1 LSNFRQFSLK
11 CPSNAVQCTLSK
23 TNLTRSVLGV
33 AALLFFVTKKGWIDN
48 STLQILTNVAG
59 IVALL
64 AAVAVFIFPLQP
76 PVDPALIKSEPN
88 REQNQIVPLSKPNS
102 AKTKLENYASRD
114 SDSTRETSK
123 EGPDIERKTNG
134 KTPFGQ
140 SDNEL
145 RKHPTPII
153 RSASQTEGYEQKDY
167 WGEIVFNDG
176 RTVNYTWLRTSGY
189 GMERIPFSRE
199 LSYHENASSL
209 NKFDVRKVAM
219 IDFLSEVSGF
229 DLAGK
234 EVPEYAKVNNW
245 IYKSNIT
252 FLDGTQWA
260 EIYIYGMAWMWKND
274 YEEGHVVSAKS
285 ITINVR

>member
-1 LSNFRQFSLK
+1 MGFVLSI
-11 CPSNAVQCTLSK
+11 
-23 TNLTRSVLGV
+23 VLLGA
-33 AALLFFVTKKGWIDN
+33 AALLFFVAKKGWIDN

-64 AAVAVFIFPLQP
+64 AAVAVFIFPQQT

-102 AKTKLENYASRD
+102 AKTKLENY
-114 SDSTRETSK
+114 TS
-123 EGPDIERKTNG
+123 
-134 KTPFGQ
+134 Q
-140 SDNEL
+140 DNKL
-145 RKHPTPII
+145 RKQPTPNI
-153 RSASQTEGYEQKDY
+153 RLASQTEGYEQKDY
-167 WGEIVFNDG
+167 FGEIVFEDG

-199 LSYHENASSL
+199 FSYHEDASSL
-209 NKFDVRKVAM
+209 NKFDVRKVAR

-229 DLAGK
+229 DLAEK
-234 EVPEYAKVNNW
+234 EVPEYAKVGNW

-252 FLDGTQWA
+252 FRDGTQWA
-260 EIYIYGMAWMWKND
+260 EIYIYGLAWMWKND
-274 YEEGHVVSAKS
+274 YAEGHVVSAKS